1 MDFIGTVQ
9 FFNQNGKRAN
19 PTALYLE
26 RWENGEYRISARVPH
41 LLHLVGTGASPGKAA
56 GDFEAKVKAAFPAAG
71 AYDGPEWN
79 GIKAEKPA
87 PPKPP
92 PVASATPKAEATVAP
107 APIPPSPTSPS
118 AAAPGIPTGEDATKP
133 A

>member
-26 RWENGEYRISARVPH
+26 RLENGEYRISARVPH
-41 LLHLVGTGASPGKAA
+41 LRHLVGTGASPGKAA
-56 GDFEAKVKAAFPAAG
+56 ADFEAKVKAAFPAAG

-92 PVASATPKAEATVAP
+92 PAEATVPP

-118 AAAPGIPTGEDATKP
+118 AAAPGIPTGEGTTEP